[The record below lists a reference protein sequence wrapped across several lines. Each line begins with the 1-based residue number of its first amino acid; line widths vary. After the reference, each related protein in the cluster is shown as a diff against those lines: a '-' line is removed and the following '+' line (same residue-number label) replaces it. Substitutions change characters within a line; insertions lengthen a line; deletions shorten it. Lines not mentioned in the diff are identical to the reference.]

1 MTTMR
6 CLAPITA
13 LLILPLAA
21 CQIYKPG
28 GNAWFEG
35 PTSAMT
41 FYSTEDSPK
50 TVTLVD
56 IRSGERVF
64 IMEIPAGKQLVLDF
78 VGDNGDDPVNT
89 PDLMKWEVF
98 PIGTGYGALSNA
110 MTVPNRWS
118 RPASSMPSPNLT
130 GRFASMKCRTG
141 RIGGP
146 RKAAPSRN
154 TIRSTATRAE
164 EQPAGTI
171 MPCA

>member
-6 CLAPITA
+6 CLAAITA
-13 LLILPLAA
+13 LLFLLLGA

-35 PTSAMT
+35 PKSAMT

-78 VGDNGDDPVNT
+78 VEDNGDDPVNT

-118 RPASSMPSPNLT
+118 RRLDT
-130 GRFASMKCRTG
+130 
-141 RIGGP
+141 RIRPGIEYAEPEPDRPLRVDEVQDRPDWWTPQGG
-146 RKAAPSRN
+146 SV
-154 TIRSTATRAE
+154 E
-164 EQPAGTI
+164 EYDPVDGYEG
-171 MPCA
+171 